1 MTKVTD
7 ALLRLEGDAVD
18 IWLTSLADVSD
29 SRLSTYEALLSE
41 TERDRWRRFKV
52 RDAANQYLV
61 GRALLRTTLSRYAP
75 VRELAWIFDTND
87 YGCPYVSQPDSFRM
101 LRFNLSH
108 TAGLVACAVT
118 YGNEIGVDV
127 ENTARP
133 LDPLELAPTVF
144 AKPEIDRV
152 AATTQED
159 RRALFF
165 AYWTLKEAYIKAR
178 GMGVSL
184 PLDGFWF
191 ELGDVPHIHFAPS
204 CPDRPERWHFRRW
217 QATPDHALAAAVAT
231 VSQRLPRFRLCWV
244 VPDAP
249 TVGRREGGGGPTSVG

>member
-18 IWLTSLADVSD
+18 IWLTSLAEVSD
-29 SRLSTYEALLSE
+29 SGLSTYEALLSE

-52 RDAANQYLV
+52 RGAADQYIV

-75 VRELAWIFDTND
+75 VPELAWIFATND
-87 YGCPYVSQPDSFRM
+87 YGCPYISQPASSRT

-108 TAGLVACAVT
+108 TEGLVACAVT
-118 YGNEIGVDV
+118 RGNEIGIDV

-144 AKPEIDRV
+144 AAPEIDRV
-152 AATTQED
+152 ATATEED

-191 ELGDVPHIHFAPS
+191 ELDDIPHIHFAAS

-217 QATPDHALAAAVAT
+217 QATPNHTLAAAVAT
-231 VSQRLPRFRLCWV
+231 ASQRPPRFRRRWV

-249 TVGRREGGGGPTSVG
+249 AVGRREGGGRPAVVG